1 MIFDGKR
8 CDGAGFFAKCFKGR
22 FAGAEKIHDSV
33 NILLKRTHAAETS
46 LRAIIVVAEE
56 NRSSD
61 ILLGTEYGVV
71 CAENFHAAGIV
82 FWALR
87 YASAISVLRDDNRL
101 AGKGRMY
108 SV

>member
-22 FAGAEKIHDSV
+22 FAGAEEIDDAV

-61 ILLGTEYGVV
+61 ILLGTKYGVV
-71 CAENFHAAGIV
+71 STKSFYSARVV
-82 FWALR
+82 FGALR

-108 SV
+108 S